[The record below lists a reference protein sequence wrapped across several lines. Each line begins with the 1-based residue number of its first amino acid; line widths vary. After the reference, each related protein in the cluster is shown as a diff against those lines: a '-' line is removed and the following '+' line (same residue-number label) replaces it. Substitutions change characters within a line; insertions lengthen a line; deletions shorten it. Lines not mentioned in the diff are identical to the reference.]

1 MKVSIFDTYDELSKK
16 AAEDLIELMQW
27 RKDPLLCIASG
38 DSPAGMYKIMADKS
52 DKKELDISG
61 WSFIGLDEWV
71 GMNGNN
77 EGSCRYHLDQQ
88 FFRPLKIPKDKIFF
102 FDGQKKDLEKECS
115 DAESFIAQHG
125 GIDIAVLGLG
135 LNGHIGMNEPGT
147 SVSSLSHVAK
157 LEEITRQTG
166 QKYFKNKQELKEGIT
181 LGIGSLLKSKHIIL
195 LANGSKKAGIV
206 REMIEGKITE
216 QIPATLL
223 RRHPDVRIYLDS
235 EAAGLISKNKISEF

>member
-1 MKVSIFDTYDELSKK
+1 MKISIFDTYDELSKK
-16 AAEDLIELMQW
+16 AAEDLIDLMQC

-38 DSPAGMYKIMADKS
+38 DSPAGLYQNIADKS

-88 FFRPLKIPKDKIFF
+88 FFRPLKITDDKIFF
-102 FDGQKKDLEKECS
+102 FDGQEKDLEKECN
-115 DAESFIAQHG
+115 DAESFIAQHS

-147 SVSSLSHVAK
+147 PVSSLSHVAK
-157 LEEITRQTG
+157 LEPITQQTG
-166 QKYFKNKQELKEGIT
+166 QKYFKENQELNEGIT
-181 LGIGSLLKSKHIIL
+181 LGIGTLLRAKHIIL
-195 LANGSKKAGIV
+195 LANGSKKAEIIQKL
-206 REMIEGKITE
+206 MEGTITE

-223 RRHPDVRIYLDS
+223 HRHPDVRIYLDS
-235 EAAGLISKNKISEF
+235 EAAQLLSQNNSEVF